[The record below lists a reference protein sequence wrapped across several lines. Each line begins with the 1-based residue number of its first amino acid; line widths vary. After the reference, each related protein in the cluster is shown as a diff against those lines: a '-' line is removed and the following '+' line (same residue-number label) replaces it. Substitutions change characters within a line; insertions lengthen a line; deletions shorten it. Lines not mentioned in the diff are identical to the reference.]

1 MRQEGYILLMFKQ
14 LSARGS
20 LFLFVRTH
28 HHLQYYFNL
37 SDTRAA
43 NETGVLARAAPPRL
57 ATVVEIHPI
66 CRPAASQRP
75 GAP

>member
-1 MRQEGYILLMFKQ
+1 MLKH

-37 SDTRAA
+37 SDTRLAA
-43 NETGVLARAAPPRL
+43 NQHGLANPSGSLTRAK
-57 ATVVEIHPI
+57 VIEIHPNS
-66 CRPAASQRP
+66 RAVRSHP
-75 GAP
+75 